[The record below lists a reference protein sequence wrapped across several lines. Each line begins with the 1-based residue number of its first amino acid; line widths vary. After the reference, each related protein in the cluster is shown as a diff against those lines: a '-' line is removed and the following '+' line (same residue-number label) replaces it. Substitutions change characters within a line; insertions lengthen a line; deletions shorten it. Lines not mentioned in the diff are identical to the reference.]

1 MSTCP
6 DAINFEASCCQFSA
20 MSIDF
25 GRCSST
31 LAFCMKQ
38 VEMLDVATILRD
50 FSSETLVLV
59 DELGR

>member
-1 MSTCP
+1 M
-6 DAINFEASCCQFSA
+6 DANIVYGRIKRCENDNFA
-20 MSIDF
+20 
-25 GRCSST
+25 GRD
-31 LAFCMKQ
+31 Q

>member
-1 MSTCP
+1 M
-6 DAINFEASCCQFSA
+6 DANVVDWRTKKCANDNFA
-20 MSIDF
+20 
-25 GRCSST
+25 GRD
-31 LAFCMKQ
+31 Q